1 MRLPPRQMLTCQPHL
16 CCPGQVEIFEAG
28 GVDIVNLGW
37 IGIWCH
43 STAFLGDGRRGQVT
57 LASLFWGVTPEVPL
71 EASRIALSSPI
82 MADSHDPAQG
92 SLLRQRWP
100 GFQAL
105 LTNTAP
111 RKRSGT
117 VMGVKPCKRGGVSE
131 AQKPESKPEE
141 GGRGCPATCSPPHS
155 RGYS

>member
-1 MRLPPRQMLTCQPHL
+1 MLTCQPHL

-43 STAFLGDGRRGQVT
+43 STAFLGDGSRGQVT
-57 LASLFWGVTPEVPL
+57 LASLFWGATPEVPL

-82 MADSHDPAQG
+82 MADSNDPAQG

-141 GGRGCPATCSPPHS
+141 GGRGCLAICSAPQNREHS
-155 RGYS
+155 